1 MVGKY
6 GVDSMNDPDDGVI
19 EKWSQ
24 RHFSEMALWRTIGQ
38 GLNILL
44 SVIVIAKLFGWI

>member
-1 MVGKY
+1 MDPDDG
-6 GVDSMNDPDDGVI
+6 DSMNDPDDGVI

-24 RHFSEMALWRTIGQ
+24 RHFAEMALWRTIGQ

-44 SVIVIAKLFGWI
+44 SVIVIAKLFRWI